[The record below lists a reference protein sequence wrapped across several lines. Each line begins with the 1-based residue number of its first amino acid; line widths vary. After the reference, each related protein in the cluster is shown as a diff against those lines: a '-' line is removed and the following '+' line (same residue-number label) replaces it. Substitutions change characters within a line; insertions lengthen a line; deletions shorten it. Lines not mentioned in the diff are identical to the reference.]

1 MAIKALFLDID
12 GTLVPFDATDMRPS
26 TKAALEE
33 AHRRGVASFIV
44 TGRYKD
50 SIGMDASFDFD
61 GYATANGEYCFMV
74 SGEVI
79 SSKPM
84 PEKCVAALVERLR
97 ERGLSTSFTEPD
109 ALYFCGDPDELARS
123 LRYKPGHEVRSWD
136 DVDCANVLQIV
147 VDVAPEAD
155 EELLGGIDGLENVRW
170 SPNFLDIVSA
180 GCGKGD
186 AIDAF
191 CARLGITPAECMA
204 IGDGGNDVHML
215 RHAGIGVAMGQ
226 ASDDVKTAADVIAP
240 SVDEDGAVWAIRK
253 YVLEG

>member
-1 MAIKALFLDID
+1 MA
-12 GTLVPFDATDMRPS
+12 
-26 TKAALEE
+26 
-33 AHRRGVASFIV
+33 
-44 TGRYKD
+44 
-50 SIGMDASFDFD
+50 
-61 GYATANGEYCFMV
+61 
-74 SGEVI
+74 
-79 SSKPM
+79 
-84 PEKCVAALVERLR
+84 
-97 ERGLSTSFTEPD
+97 
-109 ALYFCGDPDELARS
+109 
-123 LRYKPGHEVRSWD
+123 
-136 DVDCANVLQIV
+136 
-147 VDVAPEAD
+147 DVAPESD

-226 ASDDVKTAADVIAP
+226 ASDDVKAAADVIAP

>member
-1 MAIKALFLDID
+1 MLF
-12 GTLVPFDATDMRPS
+12 RS
-26 TKAALEE
+26 
-33 AHRRGVASFIV
+33 
-44 TGRYKD
+44 
-50 SIGMDASFDFD
+50 
-61 GYATANGEYCFMV
+61 
-74 SGEVI
+74 
-79 SSKPM
+79 
-84 PEKCVAALVERLR
+84 
-97 ERGLSTSFTEPD
+97 
-109 ALYFCGDPDELARS
+109 S

-147 VDVAPEAD
+147 TDVAPESD

-226 ASDDVKTAADVIAP
+226 ASDNVKAAADVIAP

-253 YVLEG
+253 YVLES